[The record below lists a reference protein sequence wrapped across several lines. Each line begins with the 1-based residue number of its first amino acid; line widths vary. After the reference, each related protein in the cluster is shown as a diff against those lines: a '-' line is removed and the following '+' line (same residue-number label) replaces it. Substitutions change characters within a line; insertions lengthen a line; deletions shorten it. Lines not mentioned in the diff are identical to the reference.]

1 MSHNYHDK
9 NDTRTIMLAHWLI
22 TQYRKDLMAWVMIP
36 HEVAAEYLN
45 TWNEV
50 MGLGRLP
57 AVRSIN

>member
-1 MSHNYHDK
+1 
-9 NDTRTIMLAHWLI
+9 MLAHWLI

-36 HEVAAEYLN
+36 HEVIAEYLN